1 MTDNQRFFKAFEFLK
16 EKGFMKTYL
25 HLAETL
31 NTDEVEIKELKKE
44 KKQVPIEHIRTMV
57 KIFPKISLRWLI
69 LEEGELYN
77 EDKSNFDC
85 SVELL
90 IMQKEKI
97 NELKK
102 EIAHLKSDT
111 GSKKNMKSQKNL
123 SCYRRF

>member
-1 MTDNQRFFKAFEFLK
+1 MTDNQRLFKAFEFLK
-16 EKGFMKTYL
+16 KKGFMKTYL

-31 NTDEVEIKELKKE
+31 NMDEVELKELKKE
-44 KKQVPIEHIRTMV
+44 RKLVTIEQIRTMV
-57 KIFPKISLRWLI
+57 KIYPEISLTWLI

-102 EIAHLKSDT
+102 EIAHLKSVN
-111 GSKKNMKSQKNL
+111 SSNKNE
-123 SCYRRF
+123 